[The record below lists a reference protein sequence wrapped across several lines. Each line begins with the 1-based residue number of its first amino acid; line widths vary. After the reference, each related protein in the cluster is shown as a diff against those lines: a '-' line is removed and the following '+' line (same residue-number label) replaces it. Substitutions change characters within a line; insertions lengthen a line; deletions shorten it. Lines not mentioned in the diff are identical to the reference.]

1 MNLVNEAALLA
12 ARRGADAVELSD
24 FEEARDKVSWG
35 RERRS
40 HMLDDEEK
48 KLTAYH
54 EAGHAIVLAKTE
66 QTEPLHKV
74 TVIPRGRA
82 LGATMQLPEKDRY
95 TQGRTRLIGML
106 IGLMGGRVAEELIFN
121 DVTTGAQNDIERATR
136 IARSMVCEF
145 GMSDLLG
152 PRNYGSGQEQMFLGR
167 EIHRDEVRSEKVT
180 QLIDAEIDRI
190 LKDAHDTAKRILEEN
205 RDKLELISEVL
216 IKYETIDGE
225 QVMEMLETGEVPDA
239 LKNGKTPAEQRTED
253 EAAKKQEDNQA
264 AEESD
269 EAKDSASGDELNA
282 AKPAKVIPDAPLP
295 DDTPEK
301 SA

>member
-1 MNLVNEAALLA
+1 
-12 ARRGADAVELSD
+12 
-24 FEEARDKVSWG
+24 
-35 RERRS
+35 
-40 HMLDDEEK
+40 MLDDEEK

-74 TVIPRGRA
+74 TIIPRGRA

-95 TQGRTRLIGML
+95 TQGRTRLRGML

-167 EIHRDEVRSEKVT
+167 EISRNEIHSNETNQK
-180 QLIDAEIDRI
+180 IDQEIDKI
-190 LKDAHDTAKRILEEN
+190 LTDAHNTARAILEKH

-216 IKYETIDGE
+216 ITYETLSGE
-225 QVMEMLETGEVPDA
+225 HVMQMLETGEIPA
-239 LKNGKTPAEQRTED
+239 ELKNGKTPEEKRAEE
-253 EAAKKQEDNQA
+253 EAAKAAMEADAEPVAEESSEAAASFVA
-264 AEESD
+264 AEETVD
-269 EAKDSASGDELNA
+269 EAPVEKPKEEPPASE
-282 AKPAKVIPDAPLP
+282 
-295 DDTPEK
+295 
-301 SA
+301 